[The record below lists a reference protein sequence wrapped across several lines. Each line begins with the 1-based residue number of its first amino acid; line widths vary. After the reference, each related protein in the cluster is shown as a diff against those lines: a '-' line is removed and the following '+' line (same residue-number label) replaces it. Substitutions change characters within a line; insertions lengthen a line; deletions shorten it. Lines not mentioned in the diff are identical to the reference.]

1 MAKRKSGPT
10 NKGTVAKGIAAGLKT
25 SGSKASKKSPFAVG
39 NTKAQKKKPKEVKT
53 QLKKIKAVAVKP
65 LQEKSD
71 ATLKALH
78 EQMVVKKTTPPAA
91 TPKKTPTPSKKKT
104 AAASPAALK
113 ATRQGLNKLKVK

>member
-1 MAKRKSGPT
+1 MAKKKNAAA
-10 NKGTVAKGIAAGLKT
+10 NKKATLAKGVSAGLK
-25 SGSKASKKSPFAVG
+25 SSAKASKKSPFAVG
-39 NTKAQKKKPKEVKT
+39 NSKSQKKKPKEVKT

-78 EQMVVKKTTPPAA
+78 EQMVVKKAPQAVA
-91 TPKKTPTPSKKKT
+91 TPKKTATPSKKKG
-104 AAASPAALK
+104 AAATPAALK